1 VSRSIGLL
9 LTSRWLRCSLFASTL
24 LGAGLAAAIA
34 GCKSTRDV
42 AVRVSI
48 PGPDALETPASGVGV
63 VALPYD
69 RDSVLASLQAR
80 ASSPR
85 PHTAEMDT
93 LFARFRG
100 PFIAYTTAAYAA
112 GKLRD
117 SLAELQAQLDSLG
130 RGTPRYQTLHARF
143 SRLSDSLASIEI
155 RSKRAGAALSRARS
169 DFVSRS
175 ESLRR
180 AIRQWEDS
188 TYRGWDSIVERL
200 AKTRGLEPATDTTD
214 ATGWAR
220 FTLAPGKW
228 WIYAR
233 AWDTS
238 DPNSEWYWNVPV
250 SGDTVLLSSRT
261 GQQRPRY

>member
-1 VSRSIGLL
+1 LFGS
-9 LTSRWLRCSLFASTL
+9 TLRC
-24 LGAGLAAAIA
+24 AGLAAAIA
-34 GCKSTRDV
+34 GCKGARDV

-48 PGPDALETPASGVGV
+48 PGPDTVEAPASGVGV

-69 RDSVLASLQAR
+69 RDSVLTSLEAR
-80 ASSPR
+80 AASPR
-85 PHTAEMDT
+85 PHTAQMDT

-100 PFIAYTTAAYAA
+100 PFIAYTTAAYTA

-117 SLAELQAQLDSLG
+117 SLAEVQGRLDSLG
-130 RGTPRYQTLHARF
+130 RGAPQYQSLHARL

-155 RSKRAGAALSRARS
+155 RGERARAVLSRARS

-175 ESLRR
+175 ESLRTT
-180 AIRQWEDS
+180 IRQWEDS

-200 AKTRGLEPATDTTD
+200 AKARGLEPATDTTD

-250 SGDTVLLSSRT
+250 NGDTVLLSSRT
-261 GQQRPRY
+261 GHQRPRY

>member
-1 VSRSIGLL
+1 
-9 LTSRWLRCSLFASTL
+9 LFGSTL
-24 LGAGLAAAIA
+24 RFAGLAAAIA

-48 PGPDALETPASGVGV
+48 PGPDAVETPASGVGV

-69 RDSVLASLQAR
+69 RDSVLASLEAR
-80 ASSPR
+80 AASPR

-100 PFIAYTTAAYAA
+100 PFIAYTTTAYAA

-117 SLAELQAQLDSLG
+117 SLAELQGRLDSLG
-130 RGTPRYQTLHARF
+130 RGTAQYQSLHARL

-155 RSKRAGAALSRARS
+155 RGERARAALSRARS

-175 ESLRR
+175 GGLRT
-180 AIRQWEDS
+180 AMRQWEDS

-228 WIYAR
+228 WMYAR
-233 AWDTS
+233 AWDTG

-250 SGDTVLLSSRT
+250 GGDTVLLSSRT
-261 GQQRPRY
+261 GRQRPRY

>member
-1 VSRSIGLL
+1 M
-9 LTSRWLRCSLFASTL
+9 
-24 LGAGLAAAIA
+24 
-34 GCKSTRDV
+34 

-48 PGPDALETPASGVGV
+48 PGPDAVETPVSGVGV

-69 RDSVLASLQAR
+69 RDSVLRSLEAH
-80 ASSPR
+80 AAGPR

-100 PFIAYTTAAYAA
+100 PFIAYTTTAYAT
-112 GKLRD
+112 GQLRD
-117 SLAELQAQLDSLG
+117 SLAELRHRLDSLG
-130 RGTPRYQTLHARF
+130 RGTPQYQSLHARL

-155 RSKRAGAALSRARS
+155 RGERARATLSRARA

-175 ESLRR
+175 ESLRT

-188 TYRGWDSIVERL
+188 TYHGWDSIVERL
-200 AKTRGLEPATDTTD
+200 AKARGLEPATDTTD

-250 SGDTVLLSSRT
+250 DGDTVLLSSRT

>member
-1 VSRSIGLL
+1 V
-9 LTSRWLRCSLFASTL
+9 FASTL
-24 LGAGLAAAIA
+24 LGGGLFTATIA
-34 GCKSTRDV
+34 GCEGTRSV

-48 PGPDALETPASGVGV
+48 PGPDTVETPASGVGV

-69 RDSVLASLQAR
+69 RDSVLASLEAR
-80 ASSPR
+80 AASPR

-100 PFIAYTTAAYAA
+100 PFIAYTTSAYAA

-117 SLAELQAQLDSLG
+117 SLAEVRVQLDSAS
-130 RGTPRYQTLHARF
+130 RGTPRYRTLHARF
-143 SRLSDSLASIEI
+143 SRLSDSLASVEI
-155 RSKRAGAALSRARS
+155 RSERARAALSRARS

-175 ESLRR
+175 EGLRT
-180 AIRQWEDS
+180 AIRQWQDS

-200 AKTRGLEPATDTTD
+200 AKARGLEPATDTTD

-250 SGDTVLLSSRT
+250 GGDTVLLSSRT

>member
-1 VSRSIGLL
+1 
-9 LTSRWLRCSLFASTL
+9 
-24 LGAGLAAAIA
+24 
-34 GCKSTRDV
+34 V

-48 PGPDALETPASGVGV
+48 PGPDAVESPASGVGV

-69 RDSVLASLQAR
+69 RDSVLASLEAR
-80 ASSPR
+80 AASPR

-100 PFIAYTTAAYAA
+100 PFIAYTTTTYAA

-117 SLAELQAQLDSLG
+117 SLTALQGRLDSLG
-130 RGTPRYQTLHARF
+130 RSTPQYQSLHRRL
-143 SRLSDSLASIEI
+143 SSLSDSLASVEL
-155 RSKRAGAALSRARS
+155 RGERARAALSRARA

-175 ESLRR
+175 GILRT
-180 AIRQWEDS
+180 AMRQWEDS
-188 TYRGWDSIVERL
+188 TYRGWDSIVGGL
-200 AKTRGLEPATDTTD
+200 AKARGLEPATDTTD

-220 FTLAPGKW
+220 FTLAPGRW

-250 SGDTVLLSSRT
+250 NGDTVLLSSRT
-261 GQQRPRY
+261 GHQRPRY

>member
-1 VSRSIGLL
+1 
-9 LTSRWLRCSLFASTL
+9 
-24 LGAGLAAAIA
+24 
-34 GCKSTRDV
+34 V

-48 PGPDALETPASGVGV
+48 PGPDAVETPASGVGV

-69 RDSVLASLQAR
+69 RDSVLASLEAR
-80 ASSPR
+80 AASPR

-93 LFARFRG
+93 LFARFRE
-100 PFIAYTTAAYAA
+100 PFIAYTTTAYTA

-117 SLAELQAQLDSLG
+117 SLAELQDRLDSLR
-130 RGTPRYQTLHARF
+130 RGTPQYHALRARL
-143 SRLSDSLASIEI
+143 SRLSDSLALVET
-155 RSKRAGAALSRARS
+155 RGERARAVLTRARS

-175 ESLRR
+175 GSLRT

-200 AKTRGLEPATDTTD
+200 AKERGLEPATDTTD

-220 FTLAPGKW
+220 FTLAPGRW

-233 AWDTS
+233 AWDTG

-250 SGDTVLLSSRT
+250 GGDTVLLSSRT
-261 GQQRPRY
+261 GHQQPRY

>member
-1 VSRSIGLL
+1 LFGS
-9 LTSRWLRCSLFASTL
+9 TLRC
-24 LGAGLAAAIA
+24 AGLAAAIA
-34 GCKSTRDV
+34 GCKSARDV

-48 PGPDALETPASGVGV
+48 PGPDTVETPASGVGV

-69 RDSVLASLQAR
+69 RDSVLASLEAR
-80 ASSPR
+80 AASPR
-85 PHTAEMDT
+85 PHTAQMDT

-100 PFIAYTTAAYAA
+100 PFIAYTTTAYTA

-117 SLAELQAQLDSLG
+117 SLAEVQGRLDSLG
-130 RGTPRYQTLHARF
+130 RGAPQYQSLHARL

-155 RSKRAGAALSRARS
+155 RGERARAVLSRARS

-175 ESLRR
+175 ERLRTT
-180 AIRQWEDS
+180 IRQWEDS

-200 AKTRGLEPATDTTD
+200 AKARGLEPATDTTD

-250 SGDTVLLSSRT
+250 NGDTVLLSSRT
-261 GQQRPRY
+261 GHQRPRY

>member
-1 VSRSIGLL
+1 LY
-9 LTSRWLRCSLFASTL
+9 ASAL
-24 LGAGLAAAIA
+24 LGAGLPAAIT
-34 GCKSTRDV
+34 GCSSTQDV

-48 PGPDALETPASGVGV
+48 PGPDAIETPASGVGI

-69 RDSVLASLQAR
+69 RDSVLRILEAR
-80 ASSPR
+80 AGSPR
-85 PHTAEMDT
+85 PNTAQMDT

-100 PFIAYTTAAYAA
+100 PFVAYTTAAYAA

-117 SLAELQAQLDSLG
+117 SLNALRAQLDSAEPG
-130 RGTPRYQTLHARF
+130 SPQYRARQAGV
-143 SRLSDSLASIEI
+143 SRLSDSLVATET
-155 RSKRAGAALSRARS
+155 RSKRTKAALSRARS
-169 DFVSRS
+169 DFVTRS
-175 ESLRR
+175 ESLRIG
-180 AIRQWEDS
+180 IRQWEDS
-188 TYRGWDSIVERL
+188 TYRGWDSIVESLSKMQR
-200 AKTRGLEPATDTTD
+200 LEPVTDTTD

-250 SGDTVLLSSRT
+250 QQDTVLLSSRT
-261 GQQRPRY
+261 GRQQPRY